1 MVTLEFSVDT
11 KGTAQERRVPQW
23 PSPRVK
29 PVLQE
34 RAVTKRENLRFVKDT
49 VEGEKRYRLGRIFAK
64 PISDNNNNLKKLISK
79 IYKELLTFNNKEM
92 KNPI

>member
-64 PISDNNNNLKKLISK
+64 PNSDNNNNLKNYIQNIQRTLNIQQ
-79 IYKELLTFNNKEM
+79 
-92 KNPI
+92 